1 MAFFNKRMILLFTNL
16 FLLAGIGT
24 TIANYSN
31 STFEGE
37 ANSRTLIID
46 KTFLTSVAN
55 TSTVIPS
62 ADVSPFQINPTAT
75 SSWSRFGSAS
85 SGSYHIVTKLAS
97 DTITYSN
104 IPELSALGV
113 SDIDKFFV
121 TVYGVANTATS
132 GNLFTVSAL
141 DVNNN
146 VISGATTNPTFIMN
160 STTSTGTFQQIVDNS
175 LAREVELS
183 SVSTAIKGFKITHTT
198 RNANTII
205 RRVKIEYIPAGLSVP
220 VEEISVSLSNPSI
233 IVGSTTIATAAVLP
247 ENASN
252 KTVSWT
258 SSDLTVAT
266 VNSSSGVVTGVA
278 AGTANIIATA
288 QDGSNITA
296 QAAITVS
303 NQPVTGIV
311 VSLPSPFLAV
321 GSYTTATAAI
331 SPENAT
337 SKTIAWSSLQ
347 TNIAT
352 INSSTGVITG
362 VALGTATI
370 RATAQ
375 DGSGVTGETTITIAN
390 NSLYRSYN
398 FLDGGSSS
406 NSAYAETNVT
416 TNVSYASDNPTGTS
430 GTTSWEFDYANL
442 SLTNETRIGGK
453 LLSTVQTD
461 NSTAWANFKTNFVI
475 GTTID
480 VVKIY
485 GAYKFGTAGNT
496 TKVYLQKSQDGVTW
510 ITVQELN
517 PPSATNSASAT
528 TLTFVG
534 FTIESNR
541 YIRVGI
547 DLTADAN
554 TNSGLAFTKLGIHSY
569 TLC

>member
-1 MAFFNKRMILLFTNL
+1 MVLLFTNL

-24 TIANYSN
+24 TIANYST

-46 KTFLTSVAN
+46 KTFLTSVA
-55 TSTVIPS
+55 TSSTVIPS
-62 ADVSPFQINPTAT
+62 ADFSPFQINPTGTT
-75 SSWSRFGSAS
+75 SWGRFGAAS

-104 IPELSALGV
+104 IPALSTLGV

-121 TVYGVANTATS
+121 TVYGVANTPTS

-141 DVNNN
+141 DVDNN

-160 STTSTGTFQQIVDNS
+160 STSSTSTFQQIVDNS

-183 SVSTAIKGFKITHTT
+183 SASTAIKGFRITHTT
-198 RNANTII
+198 RNANTIVRGI
-205 RRVKIEYIPAGLSVP
+205 KIEYIAAGLSVP
-220 VEEISVSLSNPSI
+220 TEVISVNLSSASI
-233 IVGSTTIATAAVLP
+233 IVGSTTTATATVLP

-252 KTVSWT
+252 KTVSWS
-258 SSDLTVAT
+258 SSDITVAT

-288 QDGSNITA
+288 QDGSNITG

-311 VSLPSPFLAV
+311 VSLPSPTIAV
-321 GSYTTATAAI
+321 GSNTTATATI
-331 SPENAT
+331 SPANAT
-337 SKTIAWSSLQ
+337 NKSIAWSSLQ

-406 NSAYAETNVT
+406 NGVYTATNETT
-416 TNVSYASDNPTGTS
+416 IVSYASDNPTGTS
-430 GTTSWEFDYANL
+430 ATTSWEFDYANL
-442 SLTNETRIGGK
+442 SLATDTRIGGK
-453 LLSTVQTD
+453 LISTVQTD
-461 NSTAWANFKTNFVI
+461 NTTAWANFKTNFVI
-475 GTTID
+475 GTSID

-485 GAYKFGTAGNT
+485 GSYKFGTAGNT
-496 TKVYLQKSQDGVTW
+496 TKVYLQKSSDGVTW
-510 ITVQELN
+510 TTVQEID
-517 PPSATNSASAT
+517 PPSATSSASAS
-528 TLTFVG
+528 TLTFNG
-534 FTIESNR
+534 FTIEANR

-547 DLTADAN
+547 DLTASA

>member
-1 MAFFNKRMILLFTNL
+1 MRFINKKFMLFMTNV
-16 FLLAGIGT
+16 FLLAGIGS
-24 TIANYSN
+24 TIANYST
-31 STFEGE
+31 SSFQGQAT
-37 ANSRTLIID
+37 ARTLIID
-46 KTFLTSVAN
+46 KTFLTTVAS
-55 TSTVIPS
+55 TSTAIPS
-62 ADVSPFQINPTAT
+62 SDVTPFVINPTAVT
-75 SSWSRFGSAS
+75 SWARFGDAS

-104 IPELSALGV
+104 IPELITLGV

-132 GNLFTVSAL
+132 ANLFTVSAL
-141 DVNNN
+141 DASNN
-146 VISGATTNPTFIMN
+146 VISGATTNPTFTMN
-160 STTSTGTFQQIVDNS
+160 NRASTSTFQLIVDNS
-175 LAREVELS
+175 LAREVELTS
-183 SVSTAIKGFKITHTT
+183 ASTAIKGFRITHTT

-205 RRVKIEYIPAGLSVP
+205 RRIKIEYIAAGLSVP
-220 VEEISVSLSNPSI
+220 VDEISVNLSSPSI
-233 IVGSTTIATAAVLP
+233 IVGSTSTATATVLP

-252 KTVSWT
+252 KTVSWS
-258 SSDLTVAT
+258 SSDITVAT

-288 QDGSNITA
+288 QDGSNING

-311 VSLPSPFLAV
+311 VSLPSPTLAV
-321 GSYTTATAAI
+321 GSNTTATATI

-337 SKTIAWSSLQ
+337 NKTIAWSSLQ

-398 FLDGGSSS
+398 FLDGGTSS
-406 NSAYAETNVT
+406 NDAYVNTNLT
-416 TNVSYASDNPTGTS
+416 TNISYASDNPTGTS

-442 SLTNETRIGGK
+442 SLTSDTRIGGK
-453 LLSTVQTD
+453 LLSAVQTD
-461 NSTAWANFKTNFVI
+461 NTTAWANFKTNFVI
-475 GTTID
+475 GTSID

-485 GAYKFGTAGNT
+485 GSYKFGTAGNT
-496 TKVYLQKSQDGVTW
+496 TKVYLQKSSDGVTW
-510 ITVQELN
+510 TTVQEID
-517 PPSATNSASAT
+517 PPSGTSSANAS
-528 TLTFVG
+528 TLTFNG
-534 FTIESNR
+534 FTIEANR

-547 DLTADAN
+547 ALTASA